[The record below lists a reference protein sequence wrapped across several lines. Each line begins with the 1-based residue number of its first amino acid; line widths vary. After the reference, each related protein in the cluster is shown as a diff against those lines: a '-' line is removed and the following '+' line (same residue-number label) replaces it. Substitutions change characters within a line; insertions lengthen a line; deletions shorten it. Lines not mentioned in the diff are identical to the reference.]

1 MIRRSLLTDLAAIN
15 AFDIFAGSRLL
26 EIADDH
32 MLVAEVD
39 GEVVGYV
46 SWVPRGFIGR
56 DYITH
61 LGVAPAFQRRG
72 FGRALLQAA
81 EAAIGAGRLFASTN
95 ETTSRCSGFYR
106 SKAGYP
112 QARLPASMTV
122 IGRNCSST
130 RIAPRTRRPSGW
142 GDDTKVSFTY
152 ASQER
157 GVNGRGRISVRAIC
171 AR

>member
-32 MLVAEVD
+32 MLVADVD

-95 ETTSRCSGFYR
+95 ENNVTMLGLLSIEGW
-106 SKAGYP
+106 
-112 QARLPASMTV
+112 LPAGSV
-122 IGRNCSST
+122 ACVNE
-130 RIAPRTRRPSGW
+130 
-142 GDDTKVSFTY
+142 GD
-152 ASQER
+152 
-157 GVNGRGRISVRAIC
+157 RAELFFYKDR
-171 AR
+171 ATDATTAK